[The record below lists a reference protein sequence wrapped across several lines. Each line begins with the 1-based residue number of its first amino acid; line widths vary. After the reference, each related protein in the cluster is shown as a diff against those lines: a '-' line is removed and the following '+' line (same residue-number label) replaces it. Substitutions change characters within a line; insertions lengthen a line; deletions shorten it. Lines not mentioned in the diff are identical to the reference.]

1 MGTRLGMRIWPLVNA
16 NLDIESRSDRDA
28 SFSIGDVVA
37 ATGVGEATLRAWERR
52 FGFPAP
58 RREPSGHRRYSAEEV
73 ERIRSVVR
81 ERGRGLS
88 LPAAIERVTAEP
100 AGSPSLFAPL
110 RERRPDLLPISIRKP
125 RMLHL
130 TRAVEEE
137 SAARAERALMI
148 GAFQRP
154 EFYRASEQRWR
165 RLARGAELT
174 FVLAGFDQPRSPR
187 GGPVEVPIR
196 TSEPVADE
204 WAVICLAPGYS
215 VCLIGWETVGATGLA
230 DDERAFDTLL
240 SVEPTVVREVAGAAV
255 AIAAAGEPEIGARAR
270 AYLDRIPDSSRRSQ
284 LRLAGAITAR
294 AFARMS

>member
-1 MGTRLGMRIWPLVNA
+1 MRSS
-16 NLDIESRSDRDA
+16 NLDIESRYDRNA
-28 SFSIGDVVA
+28 SLSIGGVVA

-58 RREPSGHRRYSAEEV
+58 RREPSGHRRYSHGDV

-81 ERGRGLS
+81 ERRRGLS
-88 LPAAIERVTAEP
+88 LGVAIERVTAEP
-100 AGSPSLFAPL
+100 AGPPSLFAPL
-110 RERRPDLLPISIRKP
+110 RERRPDLLPVSIRKP
-125 RMLHL
+125 QMLHL
-130 TRAVEEE
+130 SRAVEEE

-165 RLARGAELT
+165 RLARNAGLT
-174 FVLAGFDQPRSPR
+174 FVLACFEAARRPAD
-187 GGPVEVPIR
+187 GPVEVPIGR
-196 TSEPVADE
+196 AEPVADE

-215 VCLIGWETVGATGLA
+215 ACLIGWETVGTTGLA
-230 DDERAFDTLL
+230 DEERAFDALL
-240 SVEPTVVREVAGAAV
+240 SVEPSVVREVSGVAV
-255 AIAAAGEPEIGARAR
+255 TIAAANEPEIGERAR
-270 AYLDRIPDSSRRSQ
+270 AYLDRIPDSSQRSQ

>member
-1 MGTRLGMRIWPLVNA
+1 MAMNP
-16 NLDIESRSDRDA
+16 NLDIESRYDEDA
-28 SFSIGDVVA
+28 ALSIGDVVA

-52 FGFPAP
+52 FGFPSP
-58 RREPSGHRRYSAEEV
+58 RREPSGHRRYSRGDI

-88 LPAAIERVTAEP
+88 LSVAIDRVTAEP
-100 AGSPSLFAPL
+100 SGPPSLFAPL
-110 RERRPDLLPISIRKP
+110 RERRPDLLPVRIRKP
-125 RMLHL
+125 QLVHL

-154 EFYRASEQRWR
+154 EYYRRSEDRWR
-165 RLARGAELT
+165 RLARGAGVT
-174 FVLAGFDQPRSPR
+174 FVLAAFEEARAPAD
-187 GGPVEVPIR
+187 GPVEVPIAP
-196 TSEPVADE
+196 TEPIADE

-215 VCLIGWETVGATGLA
+215 ACLIGWETVGAAGRP
-230 DDERAFDTLL
+230 DSERAFDALL
-240 SVEPTVVREVAGAAV
+240 SVEPPVVREVAAA
-255 AIAAAGEPEIGARAR
+255 ATSIATAGEPAIAERAR
-270 AYLDRIPDSSRRSQ
+270 SYLDRIPDSSQRSQ